1 MIKRHARMVAVAIAA
16 TIGFALVDA
25 PAAMAQASA
34 SVPANPP
41 AAKPLS
47 KAQRKAARKAAREKR
62 DADLRAVEKDGYRLT
77 ADQNT
82 STPVRQKAA
91 GKAAADKAAV
101 GASTPAQ

>member
-34 SVPANPP
+34 AVPTNPP

-47 KAQRKAARKAAREKR
+47 KANARRRARPHGKNVMQICARSRK
-62 DADLRAVEKDGYRLT
+62 T
-77 ADQNT
+77 AI
-82 STPVRQKAA
+82 
-91 GKAAADKAAV
+91 G
-101 GASTPAQ
+101 